1 MMPQGHKAAHG
12 NASISDIEGA
22 CSYSD
27 ISELMTL
34 SGDKMN
40 HATARH
46 VFIGAMEKIARKVS
60 IANGLNPTQED
71 TQRIAKDPR
80 FQMAI
85 LSYMRGETKI

>member
-1 MMPQGHKAAHG
+1 MMPSGHKAEHG
-12 NASISDIEGA
+12 NASVSDIDGA

-27 ISELMTL
+27 ISDIMSS

-46 VFIGAMEKIARKVS
+46 IFIRAMEKIARKVS
-60 IANGLNPTQED
+60 VANGHNPTQED

-80 FQMAI
+80 FQTAI
-85 LSYMRGETKI
+85 LSYLRGEAKI